1 MGLLLSSQNS
11 ADVLTTLCA
20 VCCTGIK
27 MCPINMVLMSLAAAI
42 SSAATLVSLE
52 FCLYYKY
59 MTSLV
64 PLSFRPAGMGGMSL
78 LLGTAASF
86 SGKSALARCV
96 FCCTSAIFVVN
107 ATLMKVKV

>member
-1 MGLLLSSQNS
+1 
-11 ADVLTTLCA
+11 
-20 VCCTGIK
+20 

-52 FCLYYKY
+52 FCLYHKY

-78 LLGTAASF
+78 LLGTAESF

-107 ATLMKVKV
+107 ATLDEGEGLTPSV